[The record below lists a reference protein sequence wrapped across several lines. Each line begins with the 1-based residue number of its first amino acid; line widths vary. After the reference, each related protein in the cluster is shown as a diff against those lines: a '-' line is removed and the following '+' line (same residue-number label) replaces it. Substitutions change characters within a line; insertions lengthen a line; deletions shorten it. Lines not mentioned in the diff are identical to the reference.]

1 MSVLNTPTAYLGG
14 ISLFKNVT
22 NSSSSAPINAFTPVY
37 IDGWDATNSIPT
49 VAPADANVAGAY
61 GTLMTVAAIEASGQ
75 GQVAD
80 LMAVSGQLDTSGAA
94 VGDPVYLSN
103 TVGTVTLTAPTSG
116 ASVVLQVGIVIS
128 TSDQYLWCPGELD
141 GPTKLQTVSGDT
153 TVAALTITGNV
164 TMTSDAGGV
173 QTIQAGTT
181 NGLQVGTG
189 GTQKLGFYGATPI
202 VQAVLPTGAMPPT
215 TTDAVIQALQD
226 LGLVKQS

>member
-1 MSVLNTPTAYLGG
+1 MTVPNTAAPYLGG
-14 ISLFKNVT
+14 IPLFKNVT
-22 NSSSSAPINAFTPVY
+22 NSSASAGIGAFTPVY
-37 IDGWDATNSIPT
+37 INGWDATNSIPT

-80 LMAVSGQLDTSGAA
+80 LMVVSGQLDTSMAT

-128 TSDQYLWCPGELD
+128 TSNQYLWCPGELD

-164 TMTSDAGGV
+164 VMTSDAAGA
-173 QTIQAGTT
+173 QTIQVGTT
-181 NGLQVGTG
+181 NGLKVGTG
-189 GTQKLGFYGATPI
+189 NTQKIGFYGVTPI
-202 VQAVLPTGAMPPT
+202 VRATLATGVMA
-215 TTDAVIQALQD
+215 TTDDVITALQN